1 MFTKLSTSQPIP
13 IGLVLAM
20 AFLLVLGSNRLDQ
33 RHLSTIQTT
42 LNSVYKDRVVV
53 QDIIY
58 QLTSIVHAK
67 ELRVLQPGNFKN
79 SASENQKIK
88 VLLTDFEATE
98 LTSKESKLLDE
109 LKVQFST
116 LRELENTM
124 AITAAET
131 SDNTTRL
138 AGHTFEQIQEKL
150 DGLSQI
156 QLQQSGQLTQLSNKS
171 FFMHNL
177 LSKLEVAFLVIIGIA
192 LMALIIY
199 PLRRNSRT
207 TL

>member
-1 MFTKLSTSQPIP
+1 MRLSTSQPIP

-58 QLTSIVHAK
+58 QLTSIVHTK
-67 ELRVLQPGNFKN
+67 ELRILHLGNLKN

-88 VLLTDFEATE
+88 VLLSDFEATE

-171 FFMHNL
+171 FLMHNL
-177 LSKLEVAFLVIIGIA
+177 FSKLEVAFLVIIGIA
-192 LMALIIY
+192 LMALIVY
-199 PLRRNSRT
+199 PLRGNSHT
-207 TL
+207 TS